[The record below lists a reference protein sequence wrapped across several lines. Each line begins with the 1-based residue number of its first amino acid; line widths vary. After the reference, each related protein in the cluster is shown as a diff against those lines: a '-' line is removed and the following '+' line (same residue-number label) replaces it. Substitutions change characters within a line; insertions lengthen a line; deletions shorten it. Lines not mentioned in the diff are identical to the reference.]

1 MPEKILIAGAT
12 GLVGTALA
20 ASCARDGITVAALVR
35 DVARAAPRLPG
46 ATLHAWDAVKGPP
59 PADAFEGVDAV
70 VNLVGESVA
79 RRRWSAAHKQR
90 VRDSRVTST
99 RLLVDALRAREKR
112 PRVLVQA
119 SGIGYYGN
127 RGDDILTEESPA
139 GTGFMAELARD
150 WEGEAQKAA
159 ELGVRVVLLRSGM
172 VLSAAGGLLGAIL
185 TPFRL
190 GIGGHVGSG
199 NQWMPWIHVDDEVG
213 LIRHAIAT
221 DSVSGP
227 LNAVAPEPATNA
239 QFTTALGRALRRPTV
254 LAAPAFALRVALGGE
269 MANELM
275 LASQRAMPML
285 TLKTGYKFRQP
296 LLEPALKDLL

>member
-12 GLVGTALA
+12 GLIGTALA

-46 ATLHAWDAVKGPP
+46 ATLHAWDATKGPP
-59 PADAFEGVDAV
+59 PPDAFEGVDAV

-79 RRRWSAAHKQR
+79 GKRWSEAHKQR
-90 VRDSRVTST
+90 LRESRVTAT
-99 RLLVDALRAREKR
+99 RLLVDGMRQRAKR

-119 SGIGYYGN
+119 SGIGIYGD
-127 RGDDILTEESPA
+127 RGDDLLTEASPP

-150 WEGEAQKAA
+150 WEAEAQKAA

-172 VLSAAGGLLGAIL
+172 VLSASGGLLASIL

-190 GIGGHVGSG
+190 GIGGHVGKG

-213 LIRHAIAT
+213 LIRHAVAT
-221 DSVSGP
+221 ENVSGP
-227 LNAVAPEPATNA
+227 LNAVAPEPATNE

-254 LAAPAFALRVALGGE
+254 LAAPAFALRLALGGE

-275 LASQRAMPML
+275 LASQRAMPVR
-285 TLKTGYKFRQP
+285 TLETGYKFKQP

>member
-12 GLVGTALA
+12 GLIGTALA
-20 ASCARDGITVAALVR
+20 AACARDGITVAALVR

-46 ATLHAWDAVKGPP
+46 ATLHAWDATKGPP
-59 PADAFEGVDAV
+59 PSDAFEGVDAV

-79 RRRWSAAHKQR
+79 GKRWSDAHKQR
-90 VRDSRVTST
+90 LRESRVTAT
-99 RLLVDALRAREKR
+99 RLLVDGMRQRDKR

-119 SGIGYYGN
+119 SGIGIYGD
-127 RGDDILTEESPA
+127 RGDDILTEASPA

-150 WEGEAQKAA
+150 WEAEAQKAA

-172 VLSAAGGLLGAIL
+172 VLSASGGLLGSIL

-190 GIGGHVGSG
+190 GIGGHVGKG

-221 DSVSGP
+221 ETVSGP
-227 LNAVAPEPATNA
+227 LNAVAPEPATNG

-254 LAAPAFALRVALGGE
+254 LAAPAFALRLALGGE

-275 LASQRAMPML
+275 LASQRAMPVR
-285 TLKTGYKFRQP
+285 TLETGYKFKQP